1 MSYRRARKGM
11 NEMESLYSFL
21 DKRVKIIDE
30 NGKEWHGYVEN
41 VESAW
46 DNEPDGLA
54 EDSIVI
60 KADSGY
66 KNSSYVEFMQHEVK
80 SIEVEK

>member
-1 MSYRRARKGM
+1 MI
-11 NEMESLYSFL
+11 SLYDYL
-21 DKRVKIIDE
+21 GKKVRIISSS
-30 NGKEWHGYVEN
+30 GKEWHGYVDN

-54 EDSIVI
+54 EDSIVLNI
-60 KADSGY
+60 GSENRIPKY
-66 KNSSYVEFMQHEVK
+66 MEFMQHEVK